1 MFYKDNFCTA
11 KIAKSANYAGSVCVC
26 VCVCVFCFCFFQKID
41 ENYASPIYQKLLENA
56 GDATMLNSSINSLT
70 LFHKK
75 KIHDSHICITP
86 LRVKRGIKSVPDLQA
101 KTFVI
106 YAAYY
111 LHNYMILLVT
121 SIEQFPRRRRQLN
134 YKEVP

>member
-1 MFYKDNFCTA
+1 MFYKDKFCTA
-11 KIAKSANYAGSVCVC
+11 KIGKSANYAGSVFVC
-26 VCVCVFCFCFFQKID
+26 VCFFFRKVN

-56 GDATMLNSSINSLT
+56 GGATRLNSLINSLT

-75 KIHDSHICITP
+75 IHDSHYICITP

-101 KTFVI
+101 KTLII
-106 YAAYY
+106 YAAY

-121 SIEQFPRRRRQLN
+121 SIEQFPRRGRQIN
-134 YKEVP
+134 HEEVP

>member
-26 VCVCVFCFCFFQKID
+26 VCFFFFFFFFQKID
-41 ENYASPIYQKLLENA
+41 ESHASPIYQKLLENA

-75 KIHDSHICITP
+75 KYMIP
-86 LRVKRGIKSVPDLQA
+86 
-101 KTFVI
+101 I
-106 YAAYY
+106 YA
-111 LHNYMILLVT
+111 L
-121 SIEQFPRRRRQLN
+121 PRSG
-134 YKEVP
+134 

>member
-1 MFYKDNFCTA
+1 MRA
-11 KIAKSANYAGSVCVC
+11 VCVC
-26 VCVCVFCFCFFQKID
+26 VCFFFFFFFFFKKID
-41 ENYASPIYQKLLENA
+41 ESHASPIYQKLLENA

-86 LRVKRGIKSVPDLQA
+86 LRVKRGIKSVPYLQA

-106 YAAYY
+106 YAAY